1 MKIFYQGVVGAY
13 SYEASVKVASKL
25 KISESEIVGVS
36 SFKKVF
42 DNINSGEIGVLPIE
56 NSYAGSVHEN
66 FYHIISGDYK
76 IVGELYL
83 DIDHYLLANTEN
95 IKDVKYVYAH
105 PQAIAQCQNY
115 LDENGFKA
123 EEFGNNALAA
133 KYVKESGNKEYAS
146 ISSVLC
152 ASIYDLK
159 VLDKHIQDQAGN
171 TTRFFIVVSKET
183 YEKKKKELKFKKNG
197 KTSVAFRTKDT
208 PSALYKCLGA
218 FATRFINLSKIE
230 SLPAHKNRFEY
241 IFWIDFDSKL
251 DKEIIDSALDEL
263 KFFSKD
269 LVILGDY

>member
-1 MKIFYQGVVGAY
+1 MKIFYQWVVWAY

-25 KISESEIVGVS
+25 KISESEIVWVS

-42 DNINSGEIGVLPIE
+42 DNINSWEIWVLPIE
-56 NSYAGSVHEN
+56 NSYAWSVHEN

-76 IVGELYL
+76 IVWELYL

-115 LDENGFKA
+115 LDENWFKA
-123 EEFGNNALAA
+123 EEFWNNALAA
-133 KYVKESGNKEYAS
+133 KYVKESWNKEYAS

-159 VLDKHIQDQAGN
+159 VLDKHIQDQAWN

-183 YEKKKKELKFKKNG
+183 YEKKKKELKFKKNW

-208 PSALYKCLGA
+208 PSALYKCLWA